1 MGIFDFFRRRS
12 REEKEFIE
20 SMKDINRK
28 LDQSKYLKKGDLR
41 TTSDDELRTVVMGWM
56 WGKIEED
63 WSLETQIL
71 EDLPEPCRNVY
82 ACVTSMEEVLN
93 GGLNQLFFNSSVK
106 IAEMAQKGF
115 RSMGLDELSVAMQ
128 KAIEVYEENKELI
141 EEYDDDTIEGFSE
154 SYELKLFDDLD
165 GIFNQAEAIFE
176 RSLIDFIRINEG
188 VFGD

>member
-1 MGIFDFFRRRS
+1 
-12 REEKEFIE
+12 
-20 SMKDINRK
+20 
-28 LDQSKYLKKGDLR
+28 
-41 TTSDDELRTVVMGWM
+41 
-56 WGKIEED
+56 
-63 WSLETQIL
+63 
-71 EDLPEPCRNVY
+71 
-82 ACVTSMEEVLN
+82 MEEVLN